1 MNIQDEFTLTRENY
15 ILLAIG
21 AVIIFVGFLLMAGG
35 RIDDPNAFF
44 PNNDPTQTPLLFVAQ
59 RITIAPLVVIF
70 GFVFEIY
77 AIMANPESKLMKK
90 IFGK

>member
-1 MNIQDEFTLTRENY
+1 MNKQDEFTLSRENY

-21 AVIIFVGFLLMAGG
+21 AVIIFVGFLLMTGG
-35 RIDDPNAFF
+35 LMTDPDAFF

-59 RITIAPLVVIF
+59 RITIAPLMVIF
-70 GFVFEIY
+70 GFVFVIY